1 MKMFEVILDELV
13 GISIH
18 GFELVGVV
26 IIILSGVHGFVNY
39 VRKDPKV
46 RLQLAQGMAM
56 GLEFKLGSEILRT
69 VVVRELSEVAL
80 VAAIIAVRAAL
91 TFLIHWEIKTEDRNR
106 RAGDSE
112 KRRSSVILSCDRMGQ
127 SKGLS
132 QNSRYIQD
140 MAF

>member
-1 MKMFEVILDELV
+1 MKMFEVMLEGLV

-26 IIILSGVHGFVNY
+26 IIILSGVQGFINY
-39 VRKDPKV
+39 VRRDPKV

-91 TFLIHWEIKTEDRNR
+91 TFLIHWEIKTEIETEELET
-106 RAGDSE
+106 AKKE
-112 KRRSSVILSCDRMGQ
+112 E
-127 SKGLS
+127 
-132 QNSRYIQD
+132 
-140 MAF
+140 AP

>member
-1 MKMFEVILDELV
+1 M
-13 GISIH
+13 
-18 GFELVGVV
+18 GVV
-26 IIILSGVHGFVNY
+26 IIILSGVQGFVNY

-91 TFLIHWEIKTEDRNR
+91 TFLIHWEIKTEIETEELET
-106 RAGDSE
+106 AKKE
-112 KRRSSVILSCDRMGQ
+112 E
-127 SKGLS
+127 
-132 QNSRYIQD
+132 
-140 MAF
+140 AP

>member
-1 MKMFEVILDELV
+1 MKMFEVMLEGLV

-26 IIILSGVHGFVNY
+26 IIILSGIQGFINY
-39 VRKDPKV
+39 VRRDPKV

-91 TFLIHWEIKTEDRNR
+91 TFLIHWEIKTETE
-106 RAGDSE
+106 AE
-112 KRRSSVILSCDRMGQ
+112 QPQERSKKEEAV
-127 SKGLS
+127 
-132 QNSRYIQD
+132 
-140 MAF
+140 

>member
-26 IIILSGVHGFVNY
+26 IIILSGVQGFVNY

-91 TFLIHWEIKTEDRNR
+91 TFLIHWEIKTEIETEEL
-106 RAGDSE
+106 AP
-112 KRRSSVILSCDRMGQ
+112 
-127 SKGLS
+127 
-132 QNSRYIQD
+132 
-140 MAF
+140 

>member
-1 MKMFEVILDELV
+1 MKMFEVMLEGLV

-26 IIILSGVHGFVNY
+26 IIILSGVQGFINY
-39 VRKDPKV
+39 VRRDPKV

-91 TFLIHWEIKTEDRNR
+91 TFLIHWEIKTETEE
-106 RAGDSE
+106 ALKKE
-112 KRRSSVILSCDRMGQ
+112 
-127 SKGLS
+127 
-132 QNSRYIQD
+132 
-140 MAF
+140 

>member
-26 IIILSGVHGFVNY
+26 IIILSGVQGFVNY

-69 VVVRELSEVAL
+69 VVVRELSEVAS

-91 TFLIHWEIKTEDRNR
+91 TFLIHWEIKTEIETEELET
-106 RAGDSE
+106 AKKE
-112 KRRSSVILSCDRMGQ
+112 E
-127 SKGLS
+127 
-132 QNSRYIQD
+132 
-140 MAF
+140 AP

>member
-26 IIILSGVHGFVNY
+26 IIILSGVQGFVNY

-91 TFLIHWEIKTEDRNR
+91 TFLIHWEIKTETEAELLEEEHRE
-106 RAGDSE
+106 ALKKE
-112 KRRSSVILSCDRMGQ
+112 
-127 SKGLS
+127 
-132 QNSRYIQD
+132 
-140 MAF
+140 

>member
-1 MKMFEVILDELV
+1 MKMFEVILDELG

-26 IIILSGVHGFVNY
+26 IIILSGVQGFVNY

-91 TFLIHWEIKTEDRNR
+91 TFLIHWEIKTEIETEELET
-106 RAGDSE
+106 AKKE
-112 KRRSSVILSCDRMGQ
+112 E
-127 SKGLS
+127 
-132 QNSRYIQD
+132 
-140 MAF
+140 AP